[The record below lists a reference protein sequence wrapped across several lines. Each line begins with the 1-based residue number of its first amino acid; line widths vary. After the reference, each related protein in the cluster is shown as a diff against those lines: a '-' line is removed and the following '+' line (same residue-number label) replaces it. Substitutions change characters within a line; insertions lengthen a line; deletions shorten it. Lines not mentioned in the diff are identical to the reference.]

1 MCPIRPR
8 PGRSPR
14 CPLVPA
20 FLPHLARA
28 ALAVLVLPLQAVTI
42 IETDA
47 DVSFAWPGDPAT
59 TALRSNAVVATMH
72 ESLDFALMDEW
83 SLQLPHGTSA
93 ELTHRLV
100 NRGTIPLRFSLT
112 ARNQAADGYD
122 LGELTLYADPN
133 ANGRPDPGEN
143 QITPETVI
151 TLQPGER
158 LNLVACGSVPL
169 EAGAEKTAN
178 VVILADH
185 LDGAGMMVR
194 VNTVAA
200 MAHEGTGLLV
210 EKTASR
216 REAEIGEIVDYI
228 VRIRNAVGATLP
240 AVVLQDRLPVGFSYV
255 PGSLRR
261 DGETLADPS
270 GTGSFVVTL
279 GTLAA
284 NATTTLRYRLR
295 LGPNALGGDG
305 INYAQALAAA
315 YASNTAS
322 VRVKVREGVFT
333 DKGILI
339 GRVFLD
345 ANGDGRPQADEPGVP
360 GVRLYLE
367 NGAYAVT
374 DADGKY
380 SFYGLA
386 PRTHVLKPDPLTL
399 PRGATLA
406 ATSTRNASDVG
417 SRFLDLK
424 RYELHQ
430 ANLALVA
437 NSPETIAEIASRRAR
452 LRRDD
457 GELQRELGTRL
468 TPDGQPAP
476 IADPKAL
483 PASGMVDSEP
493 APSKA
498 SRPALENPIETVP
511 HRKQA
516 SSAKPAPTD
525 AELVTLDAQPGFVG
539 LHDGQV
545 LPVAQTD
552 VRVKGPAGAKLSLA
566 VNGRVIGSD
575 QVASITHV
583 GTGVAVWTFVGV
595 DLTGGENRLRLLVA
609 DPFGNPREGA
619 ALRVIA
625 PGALAQIKLTVPADA
640 LADAGTTASVTVELQ
655 DARGVPVT
663 TRTLLALETTLGRWQ
678 ADDLDPAQPGL
689 QVFIEGGRAAFA
701 LVPPAEPG
709 EGSLTATSG
718 LIRADTTLTFAP
730 NLRPLIAAGVVE
742 GVIHLGSGGN
752 GWLQPAGTRD
762 GFEEEL
768 RAWSLS
774 SSDDRLGAG
783 GRAAFFLK
791 GKVRGDYL
799 LTAAYDSEKDGGKK
813 LFRDIQPGEYYPV
826 YGDASVR
833 GYDAQ
838 STGRLYVRIDKN
850 RSYLLVGDFTTQP
863 ADPDAVRGLSTYQR
877 SLNGAKEHFER
888 GRLSV
893 NAWASQDSTRQVVE
907 EMPANGTSGPYQFT
921 SRSVRVNSERVEVLT
936 RDRDQPARILGTRS
950 MVRFFDYEFEPF
962 TGRLLLR
969 APLRSLDADLNPV
982 SLRITYE
989 VDDGGPAFWTYGA
1002 DARYQPTD
1010 RLTLGGNYA
1019 RDENPADT
1027 YQLAGGSAQWQFGP
1041 KTTLT
1046 AELARSDSTE
1056 KGAGLAGRVEF
1067 RHRDGKTDARI
1078 FYGETDPKFRNPA
1091 ALLLPGRVEAG
1102 FKATYKLRPT
1112 TSLIA
1117 QGLLTEDISRDAS
1130 RKGVR
1135 VDVAQSVGAWRFE
1148 VGARHS
1154 EQTAVS
1160 PNGPLRA
1167 AGPSTV
1173 DSLRAKVTAP
1183 LPLLPGAT
1191 AYGEY
1196 ERDVSSSRRE
1206 LAALGFDAALRR
1218 GGRAYGRH
1226 EFITSLG
1233 GAFELNEVERN
1244 HHTVVGLETGY
1255 MKGGQLFNEYRA
1267 GQELYGREAEAAL
1280 GLRNLFTLGDGVR
1293 LNTSFERVTPVSGAG
1308 RNESTALAGALE
1320 FERERWRANARLEL
1334 RESTATDSLLNT
1346 LGYARRL
1353 NPEWTFLGKSILLL
1367 TKTKGAAGGDSLQS
1381 RVQTGFAWRPARDDR
1396 WNLLGKYEVRY
1407 ESDDR
1412 AAAGVSRRLVHIIA
1426 SDVAF
1431 TSRTGWTLSGHYA
1444 GKLTAEDGIDAA
1456 TAHLVGGRWRREFGR
1471 RWDAG
1476 LNAWGLFAGDGS
1488 QRRCAIGPEAGV
1500 TLKQN
1505 LRLGLGYNF
1514 TGFRDRDLAYDG
1526 TTAHGV
1532 FLRLAFKFDE
1542 RLLSGRERKE
1552 AR

>member
-1 MCPIRPR
+1 MSIRFQFP
-8 PGRSPR
+8 
-14 CPLVPA
+14 V
-20 FLPHLARA
+20 RA
-28 ALAVLVLPLQAVTI
+28 ALALLTLVVAVRAVTL

-47 DVSFAWPGDPAT
+47 DVSFAWPGDMTP
-59 TALRSNAVVATMH
+59 TALRSNAVVATMR
-72 ESLDFALMDEW
+72 ESLEFALLDEW
-83 SLQLPHGTSA
+83 SLQLPRGTSA

-100 NRGTIPLRFSLT
+100 NRGPTPLRFSLT
-112 ARNQAADGYD
+112 ARNQSADGYD
-122 LGELTLYADPN
+122 LGGLSLYHDAN
-133 ANGRPDPGEN
+133 ANGRPDAGEDE
-143 QITPETVI
+143 ITAETVM

-158 LNLVACGSVPL
+158 LNLVALGHVPM
-169 EAGAEKTAN
+169 EAEAEMAAK
-178 VVILADH
+178 VIVLADH
-185 LDGAGMMVR
+185 LDGDAMMVR

-200 MAHEGTGLLV
+200 MVHEGTGLLV

-216 REAEIGEIVDYI
+216 REAEIGETVDYT
-228 VRIRNAVGATLP
+228 VRLRNAVGATLP
-240 AVVLQDRLPVGFSYV
+240 AVVLQDRLPVGFTYV

-261 DGETLADPS
+261 DGEAVADPALRA
-270 GTGSFVVTL
+270 GSFTAPL
-279 GTLAA
+279 GPLAA

-305 INYAQALAAA
+305 VNHAQAVAAG
-315 YASNTAS
+315 YESNTAS

-333 DKGILI
+333 DKGIVI

-345 ANGDGRPQADEPGVP
+345 LNADGRPQAGEPGVP
-360 GVRLYLE
+360 DVRIYLE

-380 SFYGLA
+380 SFYGLT

-406 ATSTRNASDVG
+406 AASTRNAGDG
-417 SRFLDLK
+417 NSRFLDLK

-430 ANLALVA
+430 ANLALVG
-437 NSPETIAEIASRRAR
+437 NSPEVMAEIASRRAR
-452 LRRDD
+452 LHRDD
-457 GELQRELGTRL
+457 GELQRELGARL
-468 TPDGQPAP
+468 TTDGQPAP

-483 PASGMVDSEP
+483 PASGMVGGESTP
-493 APSKA
+493 VGA
-498 SRPALENPIETVP
+498 SLLATAGVIETT
-511 HRKQA
+511 HGREQA
-516 SSAKPAPTD
+516 RSYNHKPAPTD
-525 AELVTLDAQPGFVG
+525 AELAALDAQPGFVG
-539 LHDGQV
+539 LHDGEV

-566 VNGRVIGSD
+566 VNGRIIGSD
-575 QVASITHV
+575 QVAGITHV
-583 GTGVAVWTFVGV
+583 GTGIEVWTFIGV
-595 DLTGGENRLRLLVA
+595 DLAGGENRLRLLVA

-619 ALRVIA
+619 TLRVIA
-625 PGALAQIKLTVPADA
+625 PGALAQIKLTVPTGT
-640 LADAGTTASVTVELQ
+640 LADAGTTASVAVELQ

-663 TRTLLALETTLGRWQ
+663 ARTPLTLETTLGRWQ
-678 ADDLDPAQPGL
+678 AGDLDPALPGL
-689 QVFIEGGRAAFA
+689 QVFIEGGRAAFT

-709 EGSLTATSG
+709 EGGITAASG
-718 LIRADTTLTFAP
+718 LVRAEETITFAP

-742 GVIHLGSGGN
+742 GVVHLGSGGN
-752 GWLQPAGTRD
+752 GWLQPASQRD

-768 RAWSLS
+768 RTWSAS
-774 SSDDRLGAG
+774 GDGSRLGAG
-783 GRAAFFLK
+783 ARAAFFLK
-791 GKVRGDYL
+791 GKIRGDYL
-799 LTAAYDSEKDGGKK
+799 LTAAYDSEKDGGKD
-813 LFRDIQPGEYYPV
+813 LFRDIQPGAFYPV

-838 STGRLYVRIDKN
+838 STGRLYVRIDRN
-850 RSYLLVGDFTTQP
+850 RSFLLAGDFTTQP
-863 ADPDAVRGLSTYQR
+863 ADPDAARGLSTYQR
-877 SLNGAKEHFER
+877 SLSGVKGHFER
-888 GRLSV
+888 GRSSL
-893 NAWASQDSTRQVVE
+893 NAWASEDSSRQVIE
-907 EMPANGTSGPYQFT
+907 EVPANGTSGPYQFAP
-921 SRSVRVNSERVEVLT
+921 RSVRVNSERVEVLT
-936 RDRDQPARILGTRS
+936 RDRDQPARIIETRS
-950 MVRFFDYEFEPF
+950 LTRFFDYEYEPF

-989 VDDGGPAFWTYGA
+989 VDEDGPSFWTYGA
-1002 DARYQPTD
+1002 DARYKLTD
-1010 RLTLGGNYA
+1010 RLTLSGNYA
-1019 RDENPADT
+1019 RDENPADP
-1027 YQLAGGSAQWQFGP
+1027 YQLTGGGAQWQFGP

-1046 AELARSDSTE
+1046 AEVAQSDSSET
-1056 KGAGLAGRVEF
+1056 GAGLAGRVEF
-1067 RHRDGKTDARI
+1067 RHRDEKTDARI

-1091 ALLLPGRVEAG
+1091 SLLLPGRVEAG

-1112 TSLIA
+1112 TSLIT
-1117 QGLLTEDISRDAS
+1117 QGLLTEDTARAAS

-1154 EQTAVS
+1154 EQTAAS
-1160 PNGPLRA
+1160 PSGPARA

-1183 LPLLPGAT
+1183 LPLLSGAT

-1196 ERDVSSSRRE
+1196 ERAVSNARRE
-1206 LAALGFDAALRR
+1206 LAAVGFDAALRR

-1244 HHTVVGLETGY
+1244 HNTVVGLETPY
-1255 MKGGQLFNEYRA
+1255 LKGGQIFNEYRA

-1280 GLRNLFTLGDGVR
+1280 GLRNLFHLGDGVR
-1293 LNTSFERVTPVSGAG
+1293 LNTSFERVTPVGGAG

-1334 RESTATDSLLNT
+1334 RESTSTDSVLNT

-1353 NPEWTFLGKSILLL
+1353 NAEWTFLGKSILLL
-1367 TKTKGAAGGDSLQS
+1367 TRTHGAAGGDSLQS

-1407 ESDDR
+1407 ETDDR
-1412 AAAGVSRRLVHIIA
+1412 AAASVSRRLAHIFA
-1426 SDVAF
+1426 TDVAF
-1431 TSRTGWTLSGHYA
+1431 TSRAGWTLSGHYA
-1444 GKLTAEDGIDAA
+1444 GKLTAEDGLAA
-1456 TAHLVGGRWRREFGR
+1456 GTAHLVGGRWRREFGR

-1476 LNAWGLFAGDGS
+1476 LNAWALFAGDGG
-1488 QRRCAIGPEAGV
+1488 QLRHAVGPEAGV
-1500 TLKQN
+1500 TLKKN

-1514 TGFRDRDLAYDG
+1514 TGFRDRDLASDG
-1526 TTAHGV
+1526 TTARGV

-1542 RLLSGRERKE
+1542 QLLRGWKKE
-1552 AR
+1552 NTQ